1 MDWSQILK
9 EAGPYTAPLC
19 AAMGLAIKWLLSE
32 RKELIASLSRSQE
45 REREMGEKRT
55 KELLESATALGE
67 SALVV
72 EKALEKHDRMLER
85 VVEKWEP
92 SVLSS

>member
-19 AAMGLAIKWLLSE
+19 AAMGIAIKWLLSE
-32 RKELIASLSRSQE
+32 RTELLAALRRSQQ
-45 REREMGEKRT
+45 REREMSEKRT
-55 KELLESATALGE
+55 QELLESASALGE

-72 EKALEKHDRMLER
+72 EKALEKHDRLLEKALER
-85 VVEKWEP
+85 WEP
-92 SVLSS
+92 SALSS